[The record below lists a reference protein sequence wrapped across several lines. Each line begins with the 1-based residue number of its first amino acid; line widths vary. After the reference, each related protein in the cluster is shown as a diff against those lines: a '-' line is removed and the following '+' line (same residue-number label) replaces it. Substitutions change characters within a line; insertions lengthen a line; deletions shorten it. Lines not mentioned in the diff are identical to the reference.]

1 MDAAMEMAGDEVLGR
16 GVGVTGAVM
25 TAFLTGVALVVVAF
39 GTGFTCVGGGG
50 VGLDDRVA
58 GLAQGGGLV
67 DVAGFGAGLVDVA
80 GFGTGLVD
88 VAGFGAG
95 LADVAVASLGGALI
109 EI

>member
-58 GLAQGGGLV
+58 DLAEGGGLV

-80 GFGTGLVD
+80 GFG
-88 VAGFGAG
+88 AG
-95 LADVAVASLGGALI
+95 LADVAVAGLGGALI